1 MYCSVALLREKVVEI
16 HSKQRELAEA
26 DPSDSESIIRQSPI
40 LVLLTHFG
48 EGCQLYNETFGI
60 THMFL
65 LPNTLITMQQWVE
78 RANGQKRASWH
89 SSVKAMRVVI
99 PSSLLLDISGNVL
112 QPLSI
117 HLMHAVYSWCS
128 LWYNMYY
135 LCCGTCS

>member
-1 MYCSVALLREKVVEI
+1 MCCSVALLREKVAEI

-26 DPSDSESIIRQSPI
+26 DPSDSDSIIRQSPI

-65 LPNTLITMQQWVE
+65 RLHNEITMRQWIQ
-78 RANGQKRASWH
+78 RANGQKRVSWH

-99 PSSLLLDISGNVL
+99 PNSRLASISGTVL
-112 QPLSI
+112 QQL
-117 HLMHAVYSWCS
+117 Y
-128 LWYNMYY
+128 
-135 LCCGTCS
+135 TR